1 MLKIY
6 YFIYIVEHY
15 SKLIGKALESF
26 YAYTQNSLTTS
37 HKQSLQILL
46 IIYIKYSW

>member
-26 YAYTQNSLTTS
+26 YAYTQKNTR
-37 HKQSLQILL
+37 LL
-46 IIYIKYSW
+46 YK